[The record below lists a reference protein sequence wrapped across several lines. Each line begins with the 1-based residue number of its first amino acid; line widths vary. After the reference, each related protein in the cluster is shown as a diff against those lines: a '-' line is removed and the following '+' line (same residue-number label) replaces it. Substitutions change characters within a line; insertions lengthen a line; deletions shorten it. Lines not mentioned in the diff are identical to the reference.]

1 MEKTAV
7 ILGAG
12 PVEGLGANL
21 SMHAARAGLHVF
33 ISGRTKSDIEKI
45 ASKIINE
52 GGKATAFCADAT
64 DPQEVSSLVDIA
76 EQAGPI
82 DLAVYNAGNAFPGDF
97 INMSHTYFEE
107 AWKVCTFGGFLF
119 SQNVIKKMLP
129 RELGTLLFT
138 GASASVRGKPNFSA
152 FSAAK
157 AGLRTLSQ
165 SLAREFQ
172 PKGIHVGHVIIDGG
186 IMGEKITSNYPDYV
200 ASSGIDGL
208 IGLDG
213 ISETFMHLYS
223 QPKNAWT
230 HEIDIRTF
238 KENF

>member
-1 MEKTAV
+1 MNKTAV

-21 SMHAARAGLHVF
+21 SMHAARAGLHTF
-33 ISGRTKSDIEKI
+33 ISGRTESALGAIV
-45 ASKIINE
+45 SKITSE
-52 GGKATAFCADAT
+52 GGKASAVCADAT
-64 DPQEVSSLVDIA
+64 DPEQVRSLVNKA
-76 EQAGPI
+76 EESGPI
-82 DLAVYNAGNAFPGDF
+82 DLAIYNAGNAFPGDF
-97 INMSHTYFEE
+97 TTMSPKYFEE

-119 SQNVIKKMLP
+119 SQRVILKMLP
-129 RELGTLLFT
+129 RESGTLLFT

-152 FSAAK
+152 FTAAK
-157 AGLRTLSQ
+157 AGLRALSQ

-186 IMGEKITSNYPDYV
+186 ILGEKIISNYPDYA
-200 ASSGIDGL
+200 ASAGKNGL

-238 KENF
+238 KEPF

>member
-1 MEKTAV
+1 MDKTAV
-7 ILGAG
+7 ILGVG
-12 PVEGLGANL
+12 PIEGLGANL

-33 ISGRTKSDIEKI
+33 ISGRTKSAIERI

-64 DPQEVSSLVDIA
+64 DPEEVSSLVDRA

-97 INMSHTYFEE
+97 ITMSPGYFEE

-119 SQNVIKKMLP
+119 SQNVVKKMLT
-129 RELGTLLFT
+129 RGSGTLLFT

-152 FSAAK
+152 FTAAK

-200 ASSGIDGL
+200 ASTGINDL

-213 ISETFMHLYS
+213 ISKTFMYLYS

>member
-1 MEKTAV
+1 MDKTAV
-7 ILGAG
+7 ILGVG

-33 ISGRTKSDIEKI
+33 ISGRTESAIEGI
-45 ASKIINE
+45 ASKIIDE

-64 DPQEVSSLVDIA
+64 DPEKVSSLIDKA
-76 EQAGPI
+76 KEAGPI
-82 DLAVYNAGNAFPGDF
+82 DLAIYNAGNAFPGDF
-97 INMSHTYFEE
+97 TTMSPTYFEE

-119 SQNVIKKMLP
+119 SQNVIKKMLTQ
-129 RELGTLLFT
+129 EFGTLLFT

-152 FSAAK
+152 FTAAK

-165 SLAREFQ
+165 SLAREFH

-200 ASSGIDGL
+200 ASAGIDGL

-213 ISETFMHLYS
+213 ISETFMHMYS

-238 KENF
+238 KESF